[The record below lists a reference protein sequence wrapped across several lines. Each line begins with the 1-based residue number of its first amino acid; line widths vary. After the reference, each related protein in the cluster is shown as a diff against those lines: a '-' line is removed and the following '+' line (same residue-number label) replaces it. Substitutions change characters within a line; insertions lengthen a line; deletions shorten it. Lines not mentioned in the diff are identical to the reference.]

1 MINKRKK
8 DKHAHEKEMKEFE
21 YLKKEI
27 RQQNKNNLLEKMKA
41 LEIEHNEKMKSN
53 QQNHEKEMEIMKN
66 ELELKKM
73 ELQFKMQQQNIRM
86 ITPNNMNFMNIM
98 NNQQFYEK
106 QNPQNQ
112 PFNCFPYQN
121 MNNNIPN

>member
-73 ELQFKMQQQNIRM
+73 ELQFKMQQLQIRM

>member
-1 MINKRKK
+1 
-8 DKHAHEKEMKEFE
+8 
-21 YLKKEI
+21 
-27 RQQNKNNLLEKMKA
+27 
-41 LEIEHNEKMKSN
+41 MKSN

-98 NNQQFYEK
+98 NNQKFYEK